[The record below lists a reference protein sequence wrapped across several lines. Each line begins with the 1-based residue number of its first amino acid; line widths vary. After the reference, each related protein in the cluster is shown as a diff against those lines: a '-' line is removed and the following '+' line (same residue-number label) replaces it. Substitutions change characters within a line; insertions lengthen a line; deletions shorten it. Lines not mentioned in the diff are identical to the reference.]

1 MIETPAPNAL
11 LVGYA
16 RCSTEDQDVA
26 TQIERLKRKVV
37 AEDRI
42 YIDRGKSGKNMK
54 RPGLDQAIAAVRDG
68 DTFIVTELDR
78 LSRSMADLLAIA
90 ERMRGRGVKLQYG
103 ETVHDPD
110 DPMGN
115 MIFHM
120 RGAYAQLERQMV
132 SSRTKRA
139 LAQPHVRAK
148 MKGKKPSLT
157 PAQDKEIRVLHDR
170 DPGHYSVMKLHRMFG
185 RSRQTIYWSLART
198 ESKENATQ
206 PECRDFSVKAVFG
219 QSIEKVGHLYVQLPG
234 YRPKG
239 VSGDTHRSPLV
250 VPHLLVRELKCVREL
265 VLGDAPLHAEKSKA
279 LSDVSVNH
287 RSAARTFFCH
297 TEMCP

>member
-1 MIETPAPNAL
+1 MTETPAPNAL

-26 TQIERLKRKVV
+26 TQIERLKRKGV

-78 LSRSMADLLAIA
+78 LSRTMGDLLAIA
-90 ERMRGRGVKLQYG
+90 ERLAGRNVKLQYG
-103 ETVHDPD
+103 DTIHDPE

-120 RGAYAQLERQMV
+120 RGAYAQLERQIN
-132 SSRTKRA
+132 SARTKRA

-148 MKGKKPSLT
+148 MKGKKPSLSV
-157 PAQDKEIRVLHDR
+157 AQDKEIRVLHDR
-170 DPGHYSVMKLHRMFG
+170 DPDHYSVMKLHKMFG
-185 RSRQTIYWSLART
+185 KSRQTIYRSLART
-198 ESKENATQ
+198 ENASREVAWKEAET
-206 PECRDFSVKAVFG
+206 
-219 QSIEKVGHLYVQLPG
+219 VGHAGKRAAKDV
-234 YRPKG
+234 RPQ
-239 VSGDTHRSPLV
+239 
-250 VPHLLVRELKCVREL
+250 
-265 VLGDAPLHAEKSKA
+265 
-279 LSDVSVNH
+279 
-287 RSAARTFFCH
+287 
-297 TEMCP
+297 